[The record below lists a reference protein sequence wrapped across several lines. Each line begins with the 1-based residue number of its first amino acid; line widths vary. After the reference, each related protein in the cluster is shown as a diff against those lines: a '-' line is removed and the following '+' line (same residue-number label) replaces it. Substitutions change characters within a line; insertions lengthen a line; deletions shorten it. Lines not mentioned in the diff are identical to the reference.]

1 MECLTCTRR
10 STFSSSAV
18 KGEKERIVP
27 GDRYW
32 MVGIVEILFCLKQ
45 ETGFSAESEI
55 GEKSKLDK

>member
-10 STFSSSAV
+10 STFISSVV

-32 MVGIVEILFCLKQ
+32 MVVAVEMLFSLKH

-55 GEKSKLDK
+55 GEKNKLDK